1 MHTCTYTPRG
11 CLGTATSSSGQRS
24 QHQPDR
30 AHEAFEWCS
39 GLHGVSFGDGAV
51 LGVELWCSLSSRAHS
66 NSEYSVILYIN
77 APVCI
82 HFSEKEYCTSV
93 SPVPPVKVLKGVMG
107 PPATLATGGSEDVP
121 CVTRVCAG
129 QTSSCSKDRKSFQH
143 NLFGVTS
150 RKLFPTLGFS
160 HRVSG
165 HPSSPLGGSGA
176 PASQSCWSP
185 VCRLC
190 VSMVC
195 TLWDQTLAQTLA
207 SRCKHWLSISLLFW
221 FLSLCLL
228 LIYFSVFHF
237 SQFCFALLIYI
248 NRLSFAPL
256 N

>member
-1 MHTCTYTPRG
+1 MYIHTQRVSGHCNKLLRAEVTAPTWQSSWSFWMMLWATWCEFRGWCCVRSWTLMFLVIKGPLQLRVFCDSIHKCACMYTFFRK
-11 CLGTATSSSGQRS
+11 RI
-24 QHQPDR
+24 
-30 AHEAFEWCS
+30 
-39 GLHGVSFGDGAV
+39 LHFCVPSPSCKGVERCDGAPSNTGHWRQWRCTV
-51 LGVELWCSLSSRAHS
+51 CHQSL
-66 NSEYSVILYIN
+66 
-77 APVCI
+77 
-82 HFSEKEYCTSV
+82 
-93 SPVPPVKVLKGVMG
+93 
-107 PPATLATGGSEDVP
+107 
-121 CVTRVCAG
+121 VCAG

-221 FLSLCLL
+221 FLSLCVL
-228 LIYFSVFHF
+228 LIYSLFSISPNFVLH
-237 SQFCFALLIYI
+237 S
-248 NRLSFAPL
+248 
-256 N
+256 